1 MSGNRARIAAWIA
14 GGLCVLTV
22 VLIVMA
28 APLKLLGLPR
38 EFPIQL
44 AGLLQAG
51 AAMPM
56 AVVGALIVAR
66 RPGNRV
72 GWLLVAVALGLSSS
86 ALAASYASYAVTH
99 PGIPGAVMVAWAGA
113 LIEPP
118 TTAAILLLGLLYPT
132 GRLPSPRWRP
142 VAQAVVV
149 WTAAY
154 MAFIAVLSD
163 VKIDNVV
170 IGSNPLPLPTAVEEF
185 LRRVGGVLFAAELV
199 AYFVLLLA
207 VVASLVLRFRRA
219 RGVERQQLK
228 WLAYVGVLSMITAAL
243 IAGLWLGGW
252 SLVLDSLT
260 TWGVPIAI
268 GIAILKHRLYDID
281 RLINR
286 TLVYGLLTA
295 LLGVIY
301 AGAVLI
307 LGELFG
313 GLGGRPPSWVVASA
327 TLAVAALFQPARRR
341 IQQAVDRRFNR
352 RSYDTARTIEAFSA
366 RLRDEVDL
374 NTLSAELLAVAD
386 QTMEPTVLSLWLRPP
401 MERSGRSTP

>member
-1 MSGNRARIAAWIA
+1 MSGNRARTATWVA
-14 GGLCVLTV
+14 GGLFMLTV
-22 VLIVMA
+22 VLLVVA
-28 APLKLLGLPR
+28 APLKLLGLQKELPV
-38 EFPIQL
+38 QL
-44 AGLLQAG
+44 AALLQAG
-51 AAMPM
+51 AALPM
-56 AVVGALIVAR
+56 AAVGVLIVVR

-72 GWLLVAVALGLSSS
+72 GWLLLAVALGLSSS
-86 ALAASYASYAVTH
+86 ALAASYASYRVTH
-99 PGIPGAVMVAWAGA
+99 PGTSGAVMVAWAGT

-142 VAQAVVV
+142 VGQAVVV

-170 IGSNPLPLPTAVEEF
+170 IGSNPLPLSTAVEE
-185 LRRVGGVLFAAELV
+185 LVRRVGGGLFAAELV

-228 WLAYVGVLSMITAAL
+228 WLAYVGVLSTITAAL
-243 IAGLWLGGW
+243 IAVLWLGGW

-295 LLGVIY
+295 LLGVVY
-301 AGAVLI
+301 ASVVLV
-307 LGELFG
+307 LGDLFG
-313 GLGGRPPSWVVASA
+313 GLSAQPPSWVVASA

-352 RSYDTARTIEAFSA
+352 RAYDAAKTIEAFSA
-366 RLRDEVDL
+366 RLRDQVDL
-374 NTLSAELLAVAD
+374 NTLSAEVLAVAD

-401 MERSGRSTP
+401 MERPGRSSH

>member
-51 AAMPM
+51 AALPM

-72 GWLLVAVALGLSSS
+72 GWLLLAVALGLSSS

-154 MAFIAVLSD
+154 MAFIAVLPD
-163 VKIDNVV
+163 VRVDDVV
-170 IGSNPLPLPTAVEEF
+170 IGSNPLPLPTAVEE
-185 LRRVGGVLFAAELV
+185 LVGRVGGVLFAVELV
-199 AYFVLLLA
+199 AYFVLLLT
-207 VVASLVLRFRRA
+207 VVASLLFRFRRA

-228 WLAYVGVLSMITAAL
+228 WLAYVGVLAAVTAAL
-243 IAGLWLGGW
+243 VAVLWLGGW

-295 LLGVIY
+295 LLGGVY
-301 AGAVLI
+301 ASVVLV
-307 LGELFG
+307 LGDLFG
-313 GLGGRPPSWVVASA
+313 GLSGQPPSWVVASA
-327 TLAVAALFQPARRR
+327 TLAVAALFQPARHR

-352 RSYDTARTIEAFSA
+352 RAYDAAKTLEAFSA
-366 RLRDEVDL
+366 RLRDQVDL
-374 NTLSAELLAVAD
+374 DTLSAEVLAVAD
-386 QTMEPTVLSLWLRPP
+386 RTMEPTVLSLWLRPP
-401 MERSGRSTP
+401 MERSGPSGY